1 MIYCG
6 HKLLHIASTRPKG
19 GPMGKKIQLPEY
31 LWKDRKHWMWFPFSF
46 TKYAVTEDRL
56 YITRGFF
63 SKIYDESLL
72 YRITDLTLRRSFWQR
87 IFGTGTVT
95 LTVRVDRDSTIEL
108 KNIKK
113 SVQTRMLLS
122 RLVEE
127 ARKGRNVVG
136 KEFYDLGM
144 SDIHLDMDSDGPD
157 FDGSDAN

>member
-1 MIYCG
+1 
-6 HKLLHIASTRPKG
+6 
-19 GPMGKKIQLPEY
+19 MGKKNPNLELPEY

-63 SKIYDESLL
+63 SKIYDETLL
-72 YRITDLTLRRSFWQR
+72 YRITDLTLRRTFWQR

-95 LTVRVDRDSTIEL
+95 LTVRVDRDGTIEL

-113 SVQTRMLLS
+113 SVETRMLLS

-127 ARKGRNVVG
+127 SRKGRNVIG

-144 SDIHLDMDSDGPD
+144 SDVHLDMDGDGPD
-157 FDGSDAN
+157 FNGPDGE